1 MRVLVVEDSATTQ
14 GFLRDV
20 LGRDGH
26 EVAYATDGRGALAQL
41 SIRRPDVVLLD
52 WVLGGDV
59 QGGDVLREL
68 RLDPATRAVPV
79 IVLTASGELTP
90 GDLEGL
96 GPIELL
102 YKPAAWGEVAD
113 AVARAASGTSRG

>member
-41 SIRRPDVVLLD
+41 SIRRPDVDL
-52 WVLGGDV
+52 
-59 QGGDVLREL
+59 QGGDVLLEL
-68 RLDPATRAVPV
+68 RRNPATRAVPV
-79 IVLTASGELTP
+79 VVLTASGDLTP
-90 GDLEGL
+90 GDLEEL
-96 GPIELL
+96 GPVELL
-102 YKPAAWGEVAD
+102 HKPAAWGEVAD
-113 AVARAASGTSRG
+113 AVARAGGGH